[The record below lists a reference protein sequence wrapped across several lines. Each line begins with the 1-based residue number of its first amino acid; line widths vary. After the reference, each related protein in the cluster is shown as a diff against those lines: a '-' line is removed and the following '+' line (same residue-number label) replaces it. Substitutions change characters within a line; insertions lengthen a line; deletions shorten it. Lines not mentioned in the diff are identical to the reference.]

1 MVYHLHRQQ
10 QASMSHQWGRSSET
24 SLPQCVTDVNNLE
37 FFSYECLAAVFLP
50 VTGVNPN
57 TPANA

>member
-1 MVYHLHRQQ
+1 
-10 QASMSHQWGRSSET
+10 MSHQWGRSSET
-24 SLPQCVTDVNNLE
+24 SLLQCVTDVNNLE
-37 FFSYECLAAVFLP
+37 FFSYECLAAVFVP